1 MKKYFCVLSFLVSFS
16 FFVRL
21 APAADIKVITQNQYI
36 GAAIENFLAAPDPAS
51 FNAALV
57 AALRTVAATKTS
69 ERMQALANEITK
81 EQPALVG
88 LQEVVQLQ
96 CVDSV
101 HTSGVGC
108 SDPSIA
114 AAFSDHL
121 QLTLDDLHGA
131 YVEAAKVVNFNFPA
145 IPFFINGVPA
155 QLSVVDRDVILA
167 RNDVD
172 ATPVN
177 FQILGVCP
185 KPSADGCNYSAALVI
200 TTPLGSIDVER
211 GFVAVDTTI
220 DGKKYRLVTTHP
232 EIQHPDPTNP
242 LSQFFQAAQVTELL
256 QILLN
261 TTPLDRSLV
270 VVGDM
275 NSDPRELNIPGP
287 LPLPAPFNSGIVTPY
302 HQFVEAGFTDVWE
315 LRPGNL
321 PGDTCCQAEDLT
333 NRLSTLD
340 QRIDMIFSLDVP
352 TKVKKVRVVGDIASD
367 KTPPP
372 GVRLWPSDHAGLTGE
387 LQFQLLT
394 ANK

>member
-1 MKKYFCVLSFLVSFS
+1 MKKYFSAWSFLV
-16 FFVRL
+16 FFLFIVQS
-21 APAADIKVITQNQYI
+21 APAANIKVMTQNQYI
-36 GAAIENFLAAPDPAS
+36 GAAIEGFLAASDPAS

-57 AALRTVAATKTS
+57 AALQMVAATKTP
-69 ERMQALANEITK
+69 ERMQALANEITQ

-96 CVDSV
+96 CTDSV
-101 HTSGVGC
+101 HTSGLGC

-114 AAFSDHL
+114 TAFFDHL
-121 QLTLDDLHGA
+121 QLTLDDLHGT
-131 YVEAAKVVNFNFPA
+131 YVEAAKVLNFNIPA
-145 IPFFINGVPA
+145 IPFVINGVPA
-155 QLSVVDRDVILA
+155 QLSIVDRDVILA
-167 RNDVD
+167 RDGVD

-177 FQILGVCP
+177 FQLLGVCQ
-185 KPSADGCNYSAALVI
+185 KPSADGCNYSAALVV
-200 TTPLGSIDVER
+200 TTPLGTIDIER
-211 GFVAVDTTI
+211 GFVAVDTTV
-220 DGKKYRLVTTHP
+220 DGKNYRLVTTHP

-242 LSQFFQAAQVTELL
+242 ASQFFQAAQVAELL

-275 NSDPRELNIPGP
+275 NSDPKDPNIPGP

-302 HQFVEAGFTDVWE
+302 HQFVEAGFTDIWE
-315 LRPGNL
+315 LRPGNP

-333 NRLSTLD
+333 NRVSTLD
-340 QRIDMIFSLDVP
+340 QRIDMIFSLEVP
-352 TKVKKVRVVGDIASD
+352 AKVKNVRVVGNNASD

-372 GVRLWPSDHAGLTGE
+372 IVRLWPSDHAGLTGG

-394 ANK
+394 AQK

>member
-1 MKKYFCVLSFLVSFS
+1 MKKYFCAVSFLVSFS
-16 FFVRL
+16 FL
-21 APAADIKVITQNQYI
+21 TQSAGAANIKVMTQNQYI
-36 GAAIENFLAAPDPAS
+36 GAAIEKFLAASDPAS

-57 AALRTVAATKTS
+57 AALQMVAATKTP
-69 ERMQALANEITK
+69 ERMQAFANEITK

-96 CVDSV
+96 CIDSA

-114 AAFSDHL
+114 AAFFDHL
-121 QLTLDDLHGA
+121 QLTLDDLHGT
-131 YVEAAKVVNFNFPA
+131 YVEAAKVINFNIPA
-145 IPFFINGVPA
+145 IPFVMNGVPA
-155 QLSVVDRDVILA
+155 QLGIVDRDVILA
-167 RNDVD
+167 RDGVD

-177 FQILGVCP
+177 FQLLGVCP
-185 KPSADGCNYSAALVI
+185 KPSADGCNYSAALVA
-200 TTPLGSIDVER
+200 TTPLGTIDIER

-220 DGKKYRLVTTHP
+220 DGKNYRLATTHL
-232 EIQHPDPTNP
+232 EVQHPDPTNAV
-242 LSQFFQAAQVTELL
+242 SQFFQAAQATELI

-275 NSDPRELNIPGP
+275 NSDPTEPNIPGP

-302 HQFVEAGFTDVWE
+302 HQFVEVGFTDIWE

-340 QRIDMIFSLDVP
+340 QRIDMIFSLEVP
-352 TKVKKVRVVGDIASD
+352 AKVKNVRVVGDKSSD
-367 KTPPP
+367 KTPPS
-372 GVRLWPSDHAGLTGE
+372 VRLWPSDHAGLTGE

-394 ANK
+394 AQK

>member
-1 MKKYFCVLSFLVSFS
+1 MKKHFSALSFLVSFS
-16 FFVRL
+16 FLVQP
-21 APAADIKVITQNQYI
+21 APAANIKVMTQNQYI
-36 GAAIENFLAAPDPAS
+36 GAAIEHFLAASDPAS

-57 AALRTVAATKTS
+57 AALQTVSATKTP
-69 ERMQALANEITK
+69 ERMQALSNEIIK

-96 CVDSV
+96 CIDSA

-114 AAFSDHL
+114 AAFFDHL
-121 QLTLDDLHGA
+121 QLTLDDLHGT
-131 YVEAAKVVNFNFPA
+131 YVEAAKVINFNIPA
-145 IPFFINGVPA
+145 IPFVINGVPA
-155 QLSVVDRDVILA
+155 QLSIVDRDVILA
-167 RNDVD
+167 RDGVD

-177 FQILGVCP
+177 FQVLGVCP
-185 KPSADGCNYSAALVI
+185 KPSADGCNYRAALVV
-200 TTPLGSIDVER
+200 TTPLGTIDVER
-211 GFVAVDTTI
+211 GFVAIDTTI
-220 DGKKYRLVTTHP
+220 DGKNYRLVTTHP

-242 LSQFFQAAQVTELL
+242 ASQFFQAAQAAELI

-275 NSDPRELNIPGP
+275 NSDPREPNIPGP
-287 LPLPAPFNSGIVTPY
+287 LPLPAPFNSGIITPY
-302 HQFVEAGFTDVWE
+302 HQFVEAGFTDIWE
-315 LRPGNL
+315 LRPGNQ

-340 QRIDMIFSLDVP
+340 QRIDMIFSLQVP
-352 TKVKKVRVVGDIASD
+352 AKVKEVRVVGDKASD

-372 GVRLWPSDHAGLTGE
+372 GLRLWPSDHAGLTGE
-387 LQFQLLT
+387 LQFELLT
-394 ANK
+394 AQK